1 MKPVLSEF
9 VYEGFDEL
17 EQLGFT
23 SEYIRVD
30 SKNKLIQP
38 AFSAEDLLTQ
48 GFLPRGSRVTYLGE
62 NGYDRDREYIEDY
75 GIKPGDSLTVA
86 TCSVGNW
93 NSSYTFEEVAGKHN
107 TVMFKVCT

>member
-9 VYEGFDEL
+9 AYEGFDEL

-30 SKNKLIQP
+30 SKSKVIQP

-48 GFLPRGSRVTYLGE
+48 GFIPRGSRVTYLSE
-62 NGYDRDREYIEDY
+62 NGHDYDREYIENH
-75 GIKPGDSLTVA
+75 GIKPGDTLTVA
-86 TCSVGNW
+86 SCKVGNW
-93 NSSYTFEEVAGKHN
+93 NSSYTFEEIPGSHN
-107 TVMFKVCT
+107 TVMFVKVS